1 MRAEANSLQPV
12 GTGFTIAIPTHDRR
26 ETVLLAARSALAQ
39 TRSPDQVIV
48 LCDGCTDGSAE
59 KLRALGDERLEVLDL
74 PKLPGYAYAHRNVA
88 LERAC
93 GEAILWLAD
102 DDLLLPDHLERLG
115 EVWDAGEADLVSSPG
130 VVVHPDDAL
139 EWFGADWGVPRF
151 RAGMATGNSNVM
163 ASVSVRAALVREV
176 GGWDAAQP
184 RWADWELWRRCLAA
198 GARAWTT
205 YEPTVLH
212 FRATGRVQEWPDRVR
227 QNTAWWERAGDP
239 AALPELRRTLRRVRA
254 ERDAALADGADALAE
269 QVTRLL
275 EGHVRD
281 EVRLAELAGDN
292 EALRS
297 ERDALVAERD
307 RLQTERDE
315 LRAARDA
322 FQADRDAARATLASI
337 YAGTWWRLRGL
348 LRRS

>member
-1 MRAEANSLQPV
+1 VATE
-12 GTGFTIAIPTHDRR
+12 FTIAIPTHDRR

-39 TRSPDQVIV
+39 NRPPEQVLV
-48 LCDGCTDGSAE
+48 VCDGCTDGTPEA
-59 KLRALGDERLEVLDL
+59 LRALGDERLEVLDL
-74 PKLPGYAYAHRNVA
+74 AKLPGYAYAHRNVA
-88 LERAC
+88 LELAR
-93 GEAILWLAD
+93 GETILWLAD

-115 EVWDAGEADLVSSPG
+115 EVWDAGDADLVSSPG
-130 VVVHPDDAL
+130 VIVHPDDAL
-139 EWFGADWGVPRF
+139 EWFGTDWGVARF
-151 RAGMATGNSNVM
+151 RAATATGTANSNVM
-163 ASVSVRAALVREV
+163 ASVSVRAALVRDV

-205 YEPTVLH
+205 DDPTVLH
-212 FRATGRVQEWPDRVR
+212 FRATGRVQDWPDRVR
-227 QNTAWWERAGDP
+227 QNTAWWERVSDP
-239 AALPELRRTLRRVRA
+239 AELPELRRTLRRVRA
-254 ERDAALADGADALAE
+254 ERDATLADGADALAE

-275 EGHVRD
+275 EDHVRNGR
-281 EVRLAELAGDN
+281 RLAELAGDN

-307 RLQTERDE
+307 ALQTERDA
-315 LRAARDA
+315 LTAARDA